1 MENLKNDINIINSR
15 KIMPN
20 NEFKKEIIKFG
31 LIQKENIENNNI
43 KKLFKKYD
51 KYEKNMKD
59 KKILFNKEVNII
71 NSNIKNFENNNKI
84 AKLILKSDKN
94 DEIMNVISKLYKK
107 GLILDYIQIDGIDYS
122 NFCFAYGIEKIMV
135 KKFICPKKIYL
146 KIGI

>member
-71 NSNIKNFENNNKI
+71 NSNIKNFENNNN
-84 AKLILKSDKN
+84 KLN
-94 DEIMNVISKLYKK
+94 
-107 GLILDYIQIDGIDYS
+107 
-122 NFCFAYGIEKIMV
+122 
-135 KKFICPKKIYL
+135 
-146 KIGI
+146 